1 MKQTFGRI
9 IMLLALVA
17 LLLPA
22 GLTQAAAGGTALAEL
37 HKLKQIG
44 CADCHGTAKKITVDD
59 SEKGINQS
67 CIGCHGDLDAVG
79 AKAKGHINPHKSH
92 LGQLNCTTCHSG
104 HSRSQ
109 AYCLK
114 CHTYDMPIPGGAA
127 AVVPLKLKKS
137 AKKVETT
144 DVVVIGAGASGMTAA
159 MFPDINAVKQLS
171 RPDCTGN

>member
-1 MKQTFGRI
+1 MKQVFGRI
-9 IMLLALVA
+9 IMLLGLVA

-22 GLTQAAAGGTALAEL
+22 GALRAAEGGKTALAEL
-37 HKLKQIG
+37 HKARQIG

-59 SEKGINQS
+59 SEKAVNQS

-79 AKAKGHINPHKSH
+79 VKAKGHINPHKSH
-92 LGQLNCTTCHSG
+92 LGQINCTACHSG

-127 AVVPLKLKKS
+127 AVVDRRGGLS
-137 AKKVETT
+137 AV
-144 DVVVIGAGASGMTAA
+144 D
-159 MFPDINAVKQLS
+159 
-171 RPDCTGN
+171 RR